1 MGSELWVAL
10 GGFVT
15 TMGGSF
21 ATWFFTRKKY
31 NSEVDSQVIENMA
44 KSLKFWEDESKAN
57 RERLNELLAETKELR
72 EENTK
77 LQQDVN
83 NLRDEV
89 SSAMKTICYDFSCSH
104 RIKTSAEAQ
113 KLVKNMKKTAR
124 KSKGD
129 CAKKNE

>member
-1 MGSELWVAL
+1 MGNELWIAL

-31 NSEVDSQVIENMA
+31 NSEVDSQVIKNMA
-44 KSLKFWEDESKAN
+44 DSLKFWENESKAN

-104 RIKTSAEAQ
+104 RIKTSTEAQ
-113 KLVKNMKKTAR
+113 KLVKNMKKAAR
-124 KSKGD
+124 KPKGD

>member
-10 GGFVT
+10 GGFIT

-89 SSAMKTICYDFSCSH
+89 SSAMKTICYDFGCSH
-104 RIKTSAEAQ
+104 RIKTSVEAQ
-113 KLVKNMKKTAR
+113 KLVKNMKKAAR
-124 KSKGD
+124 KPKGN
-129 CAKKNE
+129 CAKENE

>member
-1 MGSELWVAL
+1 MGNELWVAL

-113 KLVKNMKKTAR
+113 KLVKNVKKAAR

>member
-124 KSKGD
+124 KSKED
-129 CAKKNE
+129 CAKENE